1 MKLLATCCL
10 LVQGLVAIV
19 ASAPVAAK
27 SNTAVL
33 SARHVVAPGQGA
45 KPVAASK
52 VTKVAA
58 AKPAPAVAKLAA
70 TKDTKVAAKPVKAVA
85 KPLAAAVVAKA
96 VAAKPAAAVT
106 KTVAVPVKRTKVDV
120 GFASFE
126 KSMMGQILS
135 SISNATAKSQ
145 WSKQLQVA
153 CKENVTKV
161 LTEGL
166 NLQVKPLKMSIGK
179 TWMSLA
185 EDEEKNNYVATL
197 KSAYDPIFEDIMKTI
212 DDHLQ
217 RSLKNLQVH
226 LSHQKKV
233 SSQDELLA
241 QCSSAVVGNI
251 LNERCYDIGGAQH
264 EKKPTVS
271 FLEITKP
278 HNFCMPSVFEALVR
292 RLKDSQ
298 GLIGMTMQFESK
310 SASLQPSTGG
320 LDAILR

>member
-10 LVQGLVAIV
+10 LVQGLVAI
-19 ASAPVAAK
+19 AAGAPVAAK

-33 SARHVVAPGQGA
+33 SARHAEAPSHVA

-52 VTKVAA
+52 VAKVVTKV
-58 AKPAPAVAKLAA
+58 V
-70 TKDTKVAAKPVKAVA
+70 AKPVKAVA
-85 KPLAAAVVAKA
+85 EPPAIATAAKA
-96 VAAKPAAAVT
+96 VTAKPAAAVA
-106 KTVAVPVKRTKVDV
+106 KAVAPSPVKRTKVDV

-126 KSMMGQILS
+126 KNMMDQVLA
-135 SISNATAKSQ
+135 SISNATQKSQ
-145 WSKQLQVA
+145 WTKQLQVA
-153 CKENVTKV
+153 CRENVTKV
-161 LTEGL
+161 LTDGL

-197 KSAYDPIFEDIMKTI
+197 KEAYDPIFHDIMGTI
-212 DDHLQ
+212 DDHMK
-217 RSLKNLQVH
+217 RSLKNLQMH
-226 LSHQKKV
+226 LSHQKKKP
-233 SSQDELLA
+233 SQDELLA
-241 QCSSAVVGNI
+241 QCSAAVVDTI
-251 LNERCYDIGGAQH
+251 LNERCYDLGGAQH
-264 EKKPTVS
+264 SKKPTVS
-271 FLEITKP
+271 FLEVTKP
-278 HNFCMPSVFEALVR
+278 SHFCMPSVFEALVR

>member
-1 MKLLATCCL
+1 MKLLATCF

-33 SARHVVAPGQGA
+33 AAKHVEAP
-45 KPVAASK
+45 KPVA
-52 VTKVAA
+52 AA
-58 AKPAPAVAKLAA
+58 AKPAPAVAKPAAA
-70 TKDTKVAAKPVKAVA
+70 TKATKVVAKPVEAVA
-85 KPLAAAVVAKA
+85 KPPAAAKAA
-96 VAAKPAAAVT
+96 VAVVAKPAAAVA
-106 KTVAVPVKRTKVDV
+106 KTAAVPVKRTKVDV

-126 KSMMGQILS
+126 KSMTAQLLS
-135 SISNATAKSQ
+135 SISNATDKSK
-145 WSKQLQVA
+145 WTKQLQDA
-153 CKENVTKV
+153 CREKV
-161 LTEGL
+161 SKMLTEGL

-197 KSAYDPIFEDIMKTI
+197 KEAYDPIFHDIMGTI
-212 DDHLQ
+212 DDHMQ
-217 RSLKNLQVH
+217 RSLKNLQMH
-226 LSHQKKV
+226 LSHQKKKPT
-233 SSQDELLA
+233 QDELLT
-241 QCSSAVVGNI
+241 QCSSAISDNI

-264 EKKPTVS
+264 SKKPTVS
-271 FLEITKP
+271 FLEVTKP